1 MTSTI
6 AASLTLAIVA
16 FGFGPAPAIASG
28 SIVAAADRCD
38 SNVLDGFETQIRTDE
53 AHPPGD
59 RQAELLARFHELDT
73 TVNGLDME
81 KTVLD
86 GVCAAGPTRTAYDVR
101 VAADQGWALTLEADT
116 LAKVQP
122 PCPDAFGAM
131 PRLLLATAWL
141 ALAKPVND
149 AGDGVIPAAIV
160 AVVAKIE
167 PRAKSLDLTLPKF
180 ADTSDYWRKGVAADT
195 KAALQKCPAP
205 ADQPEQGPPG
215 AQPQPGAQPPPGS
228 QPPPGGQPPGAP
240 PG

>member
-6 AASLTLAIVA
+6 AASLTLAIAA
-16 FGFGPAPAIASG
+16 FAISPAPTIAAS
-28 SIVAAADRCD
+28 SRVAAASRCD
-38 SNVLDGFETQIRTDE
+38 SNVIDGFEMQIRNDE

-59 RQAELLARFHELDT
+59 RQAELLTRFHELDS

-86 GVCAAGPTRTAYDVR
+86 GVCAAGPTRTGYDVR

-141 ALAKPVND
+141 ALANPINE
-149 AGDGVIPAAIV
+149 AGDGVIPPAIA

-205 ADQPEQGPPG
+205 ADQPEQGSPG
-215 AQPQPGAQPPPGS
+215 SQPPNGS
-228 QPPPGGQPPGAP
+228 QPPPGGQPPAQP